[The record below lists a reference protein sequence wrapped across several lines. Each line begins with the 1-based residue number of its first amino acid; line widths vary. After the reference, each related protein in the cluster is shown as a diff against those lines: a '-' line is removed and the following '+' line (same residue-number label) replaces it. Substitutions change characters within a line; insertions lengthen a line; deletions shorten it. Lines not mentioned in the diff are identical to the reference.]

1 MANSRHN
8 SGLTLVEMLVVLGI
22 IVVLSGI
29 VVTVTLR
36 VDTQSKENALR
47 NAFAL
52 AGCALREY
60 YEAKGQFPSQAERNP
75 ANALAHIE
83 SMYQELR
90 SVPAAQQILD
100 KLAPGVVKNEGGLAD
115 LRSMSDPWGTVMD
128 YVCTP
133 DSTFPELI
141 SAGPDR
147 LFGTGD
153 DISSKGMR

>member
-8 SGLTLVEMLVVLGI
+8 SGVTLVEMLVVLGI
-22 IVVLSGI
+22 ILILSGI
-29 VVTVTLR
+29 VATVTLR

-47 NAFAL
+47 SAFGL
-52 AGCALREY
+52 VGTALREY
-60 YEAKGQFPSQAERNP
+60 YEAKGQFPPQAERNP

-83 SMYQELR
+83 SLYQELR
-90 SVPAAQQILD
+90 SVPASRQVLD
-100 KLAPGVVKNEGGLAD
+100 RLAPGVVKNEGGTAD

-128 YVCTP
+128 YVYSP
-133 DSTFPELI
+133 NDTFPELI

-153 DISSKGMR
+153 DISNKGMR